1 MHPLQQN
8 SSGGGGER
16 MICFSSISHQQ
27 KSIPE
32 DLIRTTHASV
42 VQFEDGTT
50 TCNSFRSSCSNNIII
65 GKDWRSRK
73 LLATNL
79 DDKNSYCGKSSFSDG
94 NNKKV
99 IHRDVERERRKQ
111 MATDFSLLRSLIP
124 YEFLRMRIQGLV
136 SRRDEL
142 KKLCNLNSLG
152 TGNGSLNK
160 CSRSWVSVQPCFAGI
175 EIVVSSSSF
184 IGENFPLTR
193 ILQLLLGEGLDLV
206 SDPTSTN
213 FSQLQKNLME
223 AISSWIQYPAT

>member
-124 YEFLRMRIQGLV
+124 YEFLRVKLILIQFIYFF
-136 SRRDEL
+136 
-142 KKLCNLNSLG
+142 NLNWLAYFMGWYKRWSINEITVSL
-152 TGNGSLNK
+152 
-160 CSRSWVSVQPCFAGI
+160 QPDY
-175 EIVVSSSSF
+175 
-184 IGENFPLTR
+184 T
-193 ILQLLLGEGLDLV
+193 
-206 SDPTSTN
+206 
-213 FSQLQKNLME
+213 
-223 AISSWIQYPAT
+223 ISSNQISLVLFFFFFFCLLNVLKNKL